1 MFPENTLLS
10 ERLITHFAAKWP
22 ITTMYA
28 QMSLQFPLVS
38 ECLITG
44 AAAILAL
51 LLKVSK
57 SIL

>member
-1 MFPENTLLS
+1 MVPEITPLS

-22 ITTMYA
+22 LTTMYA
-28 QMSLQFPLVS
+28 PMCLQFPLVS

-51 LLKVSK
+51 LLKVSE
-57 SIL
+57 STL